1 MYKLLVVDDENESRN
16 LLCSYFPW
24 LDLGFEIVDQLE
36 NGKLALEYI
45 LNNPVDVILCDI
57 KMPFLDGIGLAKEIF
72 NRNLKVKIIFLS
84 AYKDFEY
91 ARNALVYGVSDYI
104 VKPSKYNEIFEVFS
118 SLKKTLDKEYSANH
132 SNSFDININ
141 SLKDLSN
148 YDSKIISFVKDY
160 VNEHYKGAKLEDIA
174 EEIHMSP
181 NYLSQ
186 FFKQKTGECFSNYLI
201 KVKMNRAAELLDDIK
216 YKTYEIS
223 EMVGYSNTKN
233 FTRTFKNFYGKSP
246 KEYRNQKNTSNFTP
260 FER

>member
-24 LDLGFEIVDQLE
+24 VDLGFEIVDQLE

-72 NRNLKVKIIFLS
+72 NRKIKVKIIFLS

-118 SLKKTLDKEYSANH
+118 SLKQTLDNEYSINKC
-132 SNSFDININ
+132 NGFNIN
-141 SLKDLSN
+141 LNQINDLSN

-160 VNEHYKGAKLEDIA
+160 VNENYKSAKLEDIA
-174 EEIHMSP
+174 EEVHMNP

-223 EMVGYSNTKN
+223 ELVGYSNTKN

-246 KEYRNQKNTSNFTP
+246 KEYRNQKKYQ
-260 FER
+260 

>member
-1 MYKLLVVDDENESRN
+1 MYKLLVVDDESESRN

-24 LDLGFEIVDQLE
+24 NDLGFEIVDQLE

-45 LNNPVDVILCDI
+45 LNNPVNVILCDI

-72 NRNLKVKIIFLS
+72 NRKLKIKVIFLS

-91 ARNALVYGVSDYI
+91 AHSALVYGVSDYI

-118 SLKKTLDKEYSANH
+118 SLKKSLDSECSPNVDKVLDE
-132 SNSFDININ
+132 DINN
-141 SLKDLSN
+141 FKDSSSYN
-148 YDSKIISFVKDY
+148 SKIISFVKNY
-160 VNEHYKGAKLEDIA
+160 VSEHYKDARLEDIA
-174 EEIHMSP
+174 ESVHMNP

-201 KVKMNRAAELLDDIK
+201 RVKMNRAAELLNDIR

-233 FTRTFKNFYGKSP
+233 FTRTFKNYYGKSP
-246 KEYRNQKNTSNFTP
+246 KEYRNQKDTINPKP

>member
-24 LDLGFEIVDQLE
+24 VDLGFEIVEQLE

-45 LNNPVDVILCDI
+45 LNNPTDVILCDI

-72 NRNLKVKIIFLS
+72 NRKLKVKIIFLS

-118 SLKKTLDKEYSANH
+118 SLKKTLDKEYSINH

-141 SLKDLSN
+141 PLKDLSN

-160 VNEHYKGAKLEDIA
+160 VNEHYKVAKLEDIA
-174 EEIHMSP
+174 EEVHMNP

-246 KEYRNQKNTSNFTP
+246 KEYRNQKNTSNITP

>member
-1 MYKLLVVDDENESRN
+1 MYKLLVVDDEKESRN

-24 LDLGFEIVDQLE
+24 GDLGFEIVDQLE
-36 NGKLALEYI
+36 NGKVALEYI
-45 LNNPVDVILCDI
+45 LNNPVNVILCDI

-72 NRNLKVKIIFLS
+72 NRHIKTKIIFLS
-84 AYKDFEY
+84 AYKDFDY
-91 ARNALVYGVSDYI
+91 ARNALIYGVSHYI

-118 SLKKTLDKEYSANH
+118 SLKKTLDNEGLANKA
-132 SNSFDININ
+132 D
-141 SLKDLSN
+141 SLEIPVNDFKDLSN
-148 YDSKIISFVKDY
+148 YDSKIISFVKTY
-160 VNEHYKGAKLEDIA
+160 VNEHYKSAKLEDIA
-174 EEIHMSP
+174 ESVHMNP

-201 KVKMNRAAELLDDIK
+201 KTKMNHAAKLLDDIR
-216 YKTYEIS
+216 YKTYEVS

-246 KEYRNQKNTSNFTP
+246 KEYRNQRETIDTGA